1 MSGDPTLERIAQGNG
16 LALCAAGPW
25 TARFAPDLE
34 RIVAEAEKL
43 AGSRPNIFIDVS
55 QVSKLDTFGAWL
67 IERLRR
73 SLTQGGVEAKIA
85 GLSANY
91 SSLVDEV
98 RRVKASPALETSS
111 VTITGMLD
119 QIGRSVAGIG
129 GTLVSL
135 IDMLGAVLAAAGR
148 CLIHPA
154 GFRLTS
160 TVHHLE
166 QVCWRAVP
174 IVVLITFLIG
184 CIISQQGIF
193 HFRQF
198 GADIFVVDMLGVLVL
213 REIGV
218 LLVAI
223 MVAGRSGSAYTAEL
237 GSMKMREEIDALRTM
252 GFDPIEVLILPR
264 MLALVLALPILAFL
278 GAMAALYG
286 GGLVAWLY
294 GGVDP
299 EAFLLRLRDAIS
311 IDHFIVGMIKAPVMA
326 AVIGIVA
333 CVEGLAVQG
342 SAESLGPAH
351 DLLGGEGYL
360 LRHRDGRRVR
370 DLLRIDRNVTMALQP
385 ASDAIIRVRDIT
397 VQFGKNRI
405 LDGLNL
411 DVKRGEIL
419 GFVGPSGAG
428 KSVLTRTIIGLV
440 PKVAGSI
447 EVFGVDLDAA
457 DAKARRGV
465 ERRWGVLFQQGALF
479 SSLTVRQNIQFP
491 VREYLSL
498 SQRLLDEITIAKLG
512 MVGLKPEVVDRYP
525 VGTLRRHDQARGAGA
540 RAGARSGTGVPR

>member
-1 MSGDPTLERIAQGNG
+1 MNGDPTLERIAKGGG
-16 LALCAAGPW
+16 LALCAGGPW
-25 TARFAPDLE
+25 TARFASELE
-34 RIVAEAEKL
+34 QMVADAERLKGK
-43 AGSRPNIFIDVS
+43 AANVFIDVS

-73 SLTQGGVEAKIA
+73 SLTQGGIEARIA
-85 GLSANY
+85 GLSADY
-91 SSLVDEV
+91 STLVDEV
-98 RRVKASPALETSS
+98 RRVKATPSADLTT
-111 VTITGMLD
+111 VTISGMLE
-119 QIGRSVAGIG
+119 QVGRTMVGVG
-129 GTLVSL
+129 GTLLSL
-135 IDMLGAVLAAAGR
+135 VDMLGAVLAASWR
-148 CLIHPA
+148 VLVHPRS
-154 GFRLTS
+154 FRLTS

-193 HFRQF
+193 HFRRF

-252 GFDPIEVLILPR
+252 GFDPIEVLVLPR

-294 GGVDP
+294 GGVEP

-311 IDHFIVGMIKAPVMA
+311 IDHFTVGLIKAPVMA

-342 SAESLGPAH
+342 SAESLGQH
-351 DLLGGEGYL
+351 TTSSVVKGIFFVIVM
-360 LRHRDGRRVR
+360 DGVFA
-370 DLLRIDRNVTMALQP
+370 IFF
-385 ASDAIIRVRDIT
+385 AS
-397 VQFGKNRI
+397 
-405 LDGLNL
+405 
-411 DVKRGEIL
+411 
-419 GFVGPSGAG
+419 
-428 KSVLTRTIIGLV
+428 IG
-440 PKVAGSI
+440 
-447 EVFGVDLDAA
+447 
-457 DAKARRGV
+457 
-465 ERRWGVLFQQGALF
+465 
-479 SSLTVRQNIQFP
+479 
-491 VREYLSL
+491 
-498 SQRLLDEITIAKLG
+498 
-512 MVGLKPEVVDRYP
+512 M
-525 VGTLRRHDQARGAGA
+525 
-540 RAGARSGTGVPR
+540 

>member
-1 MSGDPTLERIAQGNG
+1 MNGDPKLERIAKGNA
-16 LALCAAGPW
+16 LALCATGTW
-25 TARFAPDLE
+25 TASFAPVLE
-34 RIVAEAEKL
+34 RMVADAEKL
-43 AGSRPNIFIDVS
+43 AGGSQSIFIDVS
-55 QVSKLDTFGAWL
+55 EVSKLDTFGAWL

-73 SLTQGGVEAKIA
+73 SLTQGAVEAQIA

-98 RRVKASPALETSS
+98 RRVRSTPVTDTSA
-111 VTITGMLD
+111 VTITGMLE
-119 QIGRSVAGIG
+119 QIGQTVAGIA
-129 GTLVSL
+129 GTVAGL
-135 IDMLGAVLAAAGR
+135 IDMLGAVLAAGAR
-148 CLIHPA
+148 TLIHPRS
-154 GFRLTS
+154 FRLTS

-184 CIISQQGIF
+184 CIIAQQGIF
-193 HFRQF
+193 HFRRF

-252 GFDPIEVLILPR
+252 GFDPIEVLVLPR

-311 IDHFIVGMIKAPVMA
+311 IDHFIVGIVKAPVMA

-342 SAESLGPAH
+342 SAESLGQHTTASVVK
-351 DLLGGEGYL
+351 GIFFVIVM
-360 LRHRDGRRVR
+360 DGVFA
-370 DLLRIDRNVTMALQP
+370 IFF
-385 ASDAIIRVRDIT
+385 AS
-397 VQFGKNRI
+397 
-405 LDGLNL
+405 
-411 DVKRGEIL
+411 
-419 GFVGPSGAG
+419 
-428 KSVLTRTIIGLV
+428 IG
-440 PKVAGSI
+440 
-447 EVFGVDLDAA
+447 
-457 DAKARRGV
+457 
-465 ERRWGVLFQQGALF
+465 
-479 SSLTVRQNIQFP
+479 
-491 VREYLSL
+491 
-498 SQRLLDEITIAKLG
+498 
-512 MVGLKPEVVDRYP
+512 M
-525 VGTLRRHDQARGAGA
+525 
-540 RAGARSGTGVPR
+540 